1 MAVAGAQPIPFNKF
15 RPGMRLRVDKACDDC
30 VVGIR
35 LQEMGLVAGT
45 EVTVVKVAPL
55 GDPVEISLRGYRL
68 CLRKSDTKC
77 FEFSLLD

>member
-1 MAVAGAQPIPFNKF
+1 MPVASAEPIPFSKF
-15 RPGMRLRVDKACDDC
+15 RQGMHLRVVKACDDC

-68 CLRKSDTKC
+68 CLRQSDTHC
-77 FEFSLLD
+77 FEFALID